1 METLVLY
8 EQDLVNALCL
18 LEAEKKQKDPS
29 EFEVELMWDE
39 EYGFSA
45 EITESGRNRILI
57 EANLIEAVRFWL
69 RHQYGRD
76 PFAAR
81 LELKLDD
88 EHGIMAYAV
97 YGS

>member
-1 METLVLY
+1 METITLY

-29 EFEVELMWDE
+29 SFEVELMWDE

-45 EITESGRNRILI
+45 EVTEDDRSRILI

-69 RHQYGRD
+69 RYQHGRD
-76 PFAAR
+76 PFSAR
-81 LELKLDD
+81 LELKL
-88 EHGIMAYAV
+88 EEERGIVAYAT
-97 YGS
+97 YGA

>member
-1 METLVLY
+1 METITLY

-29 EFEVELMWDE
+29 SFEVELMWDE

-45 EITESGRNRILI
+45 EVTEGDRSRILI

-69 RHQYGRD
+69 RYQHGRD
-76 PFAAR
+76 PFSAR
-81 LELKLDD
+81 LELKLEE
-88 EHGIMAYAV
+88 EHGIVAYAT
-97 YGS
+97 YGA